1 MPADRPC
8 PARRVVL
15 RLGAAG
21 AVAATAACA
30 RIPRSSSVDSTPVGD
45 AQDVGAPY
53 VQPRPPA
60 DGASPVEIV
69 TGFVQA
75 GVGIDDDFA
84 VARSYLTADARRSWE
99 PTAAVT
105 VYSGGQEFDAASTG
119 TGSVK
124 LSVEAVAQVDAQ
136 GVRTVL
142 AATSA
147 REIDIALEQV
157 DGQWRISRPP
167 AGIFLSEQA
176 FEILFTPGR
185 LYFPEPRRRHL
196 VPDVRWVTSQGQAA
210 ALLRQLGGGPAPW
223 LAAAVAS
230 AVPAALGTERS
241 TVSTDRLG
249 AVQVTLPAAIAAMDR
264 QERAVALAQIT
275 ATLRSLPLLGEASLV
290 SGGEQ
295 LVVDPA
301 LELARALPGHRPLGA
316 GATGI
321 VTLAEGGAAP
331 APLVPDLAATALRD
345 PALSSAGVQ
354 AAALA
359 DDGHTLLIATTDS
372 SAPVRTVAP
381 GTVLAGPCIDDLGY
395 VWTAP
400 RDTSGAVE
408 AFVGADVSRDVR
420 LDAPW
425 LVGREP
431 VWLHL
436 APDATRLVV
445 LSDGPDSARIDL
457 CAVARD
463 AQGTPTALTEPVTVP
478 TGAADLTSLVQAT
491 WYDEVAVILLGADAD
506 GAPRA
511 VVDDL
516 ATGAESLP
524 APPVGTTRL
533 AGSATAGVIFSS
545 TDEPSLARSDGS
557 TWSFLSEPASCPSFY

>member
-1 MPADRPC
+1 MPADSPR
-8 PARRVVL
+8 PARRAVL

-30 RIPRSSSVDSTPVGD
+30 RIPRSSSIDSTPVGD

-84 VARSYLTADARRSWE
+84 VARSYLTADARTRWE

-105 VYSGGQEFDAASTG
+105 VYSGGREFGAASTG
-119 TGSVK
+119 TGSIR

-136 GVRTVL
+136 GLRTVL
-142 AATSA
+142 TATSA
-147 REIDIALEQV
+147 REMDVALEQV

-167 AGIFLSEQA
+167 TGIFLSEQA

-185 LYFPEPRRRHL
+185 LYFPEPRTRHL
-196 VPDVRWVTSQGQAA
+196 VPDVRWVTSQGQAT

-223 LAAAVAS
+223 LAGAVTS

-249 AVQVTLPAAIAAMDR
+249 AVQVALPAAIAAMDG

-275 ATLRSLPLLGEASLV
+275 ATLRSLPLLGEPRLV
-290 SGGEQ
+290 SGGQQ
-295 LVVDPA
+295 LAADPA

-316 GATGI
+316 GPTGI
-321 VTLAEGGAAP
+321 VGLVGGSDAP
-331 APLVPDLAATALRD
+331 VSLVPDLAAIAVRD
-345 PALSSAGVQ
+345 PALSRGGVQ

-359 DDGHTLLIATTDS
+359 DDGHTLVMATTDS
-372 SAPVRTVAP
+372 STPVRTITP

-400 RDTSGAVE
+400 RDTSAAVD
-408 AFVGADVSRDVR
+408 AYVGADAAQDVR
-420 LDAPW
+420 LAAPW

-431 VWLHL
+431 VWIHL
-436 APDATRLVV
+436 APDATRLAVV
-445 LSDGPDSARIDL
+445 SKGPDATRIDL
-457 CAVARD
+457 CAVTRD
-463 AQGTPTALTEPVTVP
+463 AQGTPTALTEPVTIP
-478 TGAADLTSLVQAT
+478 TAAADLASVSQAT
-491 WYDEVAVILLGADAD
+491 WYDEVALVVLGTDVD
-506 GAPRA
+506 GSSRA

-516 ATGAESLP
+516 AAGAESLP

-533 AGSATAGVIFSS
+533 AGSATAGVFFSS

-557 TWSFLSEPASCPSFY
+557 TWSFLPQPASCPTFS